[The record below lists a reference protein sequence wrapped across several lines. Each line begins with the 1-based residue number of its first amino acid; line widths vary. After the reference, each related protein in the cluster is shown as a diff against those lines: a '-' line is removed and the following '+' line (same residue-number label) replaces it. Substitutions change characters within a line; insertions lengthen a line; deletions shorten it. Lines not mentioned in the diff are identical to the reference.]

1 METEIKFIL
10 NEHVIH
16 TNINSATVLL
26 DFIRKE
32 QHLTGTKEVCKEGDC
47 GACAVLVGTLT
58 ENGMKYKSVNS
69 CIFPLHNAA
78 GKHIVTI
85 EGLNNN
91 ELSPIQKSFADEGA
105 SQCGF
110 CTPGFI
116 VSTTNYFLNETS
128 PDINEAINNIGG
140 NVCRCTGYNSIKKAV
155 ANLIDTEYLNRNL
168 EKDKIEE
175 LIEINILPGYFKSI
189 PDKLKSLNIHNE
201 TNTTIEEKT
210 NVIAGGTDLF
220 VQKPYELLK
229 SKNFFVTNKGKIY
242 NENDKILI
250 DASVTIN
257 DLKNSDVINKYFPNL
272 NNFYKLF
279 ASHLIRNTASIG
291 GNIANASP
299 IGDSTIL
306 FLSLNAELLLTSEN
320 GSRKISLRN
329 FYKGYKKIDLQ
340 SNEVI
345 KKIILDKPDENF
357 HLNFEKVSKR
367 THLDIASVNTAIA
380 LTVENNIIKTASLS
394 AGGVAP
400 VPFHL
405 GKSSTY
411 LPGKEISNNLVIETI
426 EIAMNEISPISDIRG
441 SEEYKRL
448 LLSQLIKAHFLKLFP
463 EVISFEVLI

>member
-10 NEHVIH
+10 NEDVIH
-16 TNINSATVLL
+16 TKINSTTVLL

-32 QHLTGTKEVCKEGDC
+32 KHLTGTKEVCKEGDC
-47 GACAVLVGTLT
+47 GACAVLMGTLT
-58 ENGMKYKSVNS
+58 ENGIKYKSVNS

-128 PDINEAINNIGG
+128 PDINEAIDNIAG

-168 EKDKIEE
+168 AKDKIEE
-175 LIEINILPGYFKSI
+175 LIDINILPGYFKSI
-189 PDKLKSLNIHNE
+189 PDKLKLLNIDNE
-201 TNTTIEEKT
+201 TNTTIKGKV

-220 VQKPYELLK
+220 VQKPDELLK
-229 SKNFFVTNKGKIY
+229 SKNYFLANKGQIY
-242 NENDKILI
+242 QDNDKILI

-257 DLKNSDVINKYFPNL
+257 DLKNSDVINKFFPNL
-272 NNFYKLF
+272 NNFYNLF
-279 ASHLIRNTASIG
+279 ASYLIRNTATIG

-306 FLSLNAELLLTSEN
+306 FLSLNAKLKRYTDN
-320 GSRKISLRN
+320 GSRKN
-329 FYKGYKKIDLQ
+329 KKKNYYKRYKKKNLKC
-340 SNEVI
+340 NKVI
-345 KKIILDKPDENF
+345 KK
-357 HLNFEKVSKR
+357 
-367 THLDIASVNTAIA
+367 THLW
-380 LTVENNIIKTASLS
+380 TVFCLS
-394 AGGVAP
+394 FSITSIFGYAP
-400 VPFHL
+400 C
-405 GKSSTY
+405 
-411 LPGKEISNNLVIETI
+411 
-426 EIAMNEISPISDIRG
+426 
-441 SEEYKRL
+441 
-448 LLSQLIKAHFLKLFP
+448 
-463 EVISFEVLI
+463 